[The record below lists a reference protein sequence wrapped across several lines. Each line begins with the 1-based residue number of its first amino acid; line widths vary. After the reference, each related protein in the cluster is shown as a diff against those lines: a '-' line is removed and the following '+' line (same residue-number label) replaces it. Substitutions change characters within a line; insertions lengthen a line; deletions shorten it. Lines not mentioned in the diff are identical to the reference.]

1 VSTTEQCLEA
11 IANHDGALHAFL
23 HVDRDAAKK
32 PATQGPLAGMP
43 IAIKDLIHVE
53 GMPTTAGSQILKGF
67 LPPFS
72 ATVVERLRS
81 AGAVLLGKTN
91 LDEFGMGSS
100 TENSGYGPT
109 KNPYALDRVPGGSSG
124 GSAAAVAAGMCTAAL
139 GTDTGGSIRLPA
151 SFCNLVGLRPTYG
164 RVSRW
169 GVVAFASSLDQVGP
183 MARTVDVC
191 EQVFNVICGE
201 DPKDST
207 CARVAKPTASTR
219 SVSGLKVGLPR
230 EYFGG
235 GLDPEVEATLRAA
248 AKAYEKLGATLVDV
262 SLPHTKAALATYYL
276 LAPSE
281 ASSNLARY
289 DGVRY
294 GHRAAGVKDLREM
307 YEKTRAEGF
316 GAEVKRRIMLGTFAL
331 SAGYYD
337 AYYVKAQR
345 VRTLVR
351 RDFDTALGQVDVLL
365 APVSPVPPFKLGEVT
380 TPMALYLMDIFTIPS
395 ALAGLPGLSVPA
407 GFTKSGLPIG
417 LQLIGKPFAESDLFS
432 VARAYEREHRW
443 HERRPTL

>member
-1 VSTTEQCLEA
+1 MSTAAQCLLRIEA
-11 IANHDGALHAFL
+11 IDSKVRAFL
-23 HVDRDAAKK
+23 HVDKSAK
-32 PATQGPLAGMP
+32 PDVSEGPLAGVP

-53 GMPTTAGSQILKGF
+53 GMPTTAGSKILKGF
-67 LPPFS
+67 MPPFS
-72 ATVVERLRS
+72 ATVVERLRA

-109 KNPYALDRVPGGSSG
+109 RNPYDLTRVPGGSSG
-124 GSAAAVAAGMCTAAL
+124 GSAAAVAAGMCDAAL

-151 SFCNLVGLRPTYG
+151 SFCNQVGLRPTYG

-169 GVVAFASSLDQVGP
+169 GVTAFASSLDQVGP

-191 EQVFNVICGE
+191 EQVFEVIAGPDE
-201 DPKDST
+201 RDATS
-207 CARVAKPTASTR
+207 ARVPPPRRVEVPLK
-219 SVSGLKVGLPR
+219 GLKIGLPK
-230 EYFGG
+230 EYFGE
-235 GLDPEVEATLRAA
+235 GLDPEVMTAVRTAA
-248 AKAYEKLGATLVDV
+248 EAYEKAGAKLVEV

-289 DGVRY
+289 DGVRF
-294 GHRAAGVKDLREM
+294 GHRAASVKGLKEM
-307 YEKTRAEGF
+307 YEKTRSEGF
-316 GAEVKRRIMLGTFAL
+316 GPEVKRRIMLGTFAL

-351 RDFDTALGQVDVLL
+351 RDFEKALQQADVLL
-365 APVSPVPPFKLGEVT
+365 TPVSPVPPFTLGEVT
-380 TPMALYLMDIFTIPS
+380 TPMALYLMDVFTIPS
-395 ALAGLPGLSVPA
+395 ALAGVPGLSVPA
-407 GFTKSGLPIG
+407 GFSKAGLPIG
-417 LQLIGKPFAESDLFS
+417 LQLLGKPFAESELFS
-432 VARAYEREHRW
+432 IARSYEREHPW
-443 HERRPTL
+443 HQRRPAL